1 MNFRKLHPSE
11 ISQLHTKRTSPL
23 KQSKLMVCLH
33 NIRSMHNVGST
44 FRSADAFGVD
54 KVLLT
59 GYTPSP
65 PRIEISKTALGSD
78 EWVPWEYERDGLELL
93 LRYKKAN
100 WAVIG
105 IEQTQTSKSI
115 STDFD
120 LNRHSIFV
128 FGNEVLGL
136 DDEILEICD
145 DVFEIP
151 QYGQKHS
158 LNVSVSV
165 GICLYAAHQAALA
178 AGFRS
183 QK

>member
-1 MNFRKLHPSE
+1 MKYPKLHSTE
-11 ISQLHTKRTSPL
+11 ISQLHKSRISPL
-23 KQSKLMVCLH
+23 TKTKLMVCLH

-44 FRSADAFGVD
+44 FRSADAFGVH
-54 KVLLT
+54 KVLLS

-65 PRIEISKTALGSD
+65 PRIEISKTALGAD
-78 EWVPWEYERDGLELL
+78 EWVPWEYERDGLALIS
-93 LRYKKAN
+93 RYKKEN
-100 WAVIG
+100 WLIFG
-105 IEQTQTSKSI
+105 IEQTQSSKLI
-115 STDFD
+115 STD
-120 LNRHSIFV
+120 LHLSRPSIFV

-136 DDEILEICD
+136 DDEILELCD

-165 GICLYAAHQAALA
+165 GICIYAAHQSAFGT
-178 AGFRS
+178 GFRS